1 MTARSPI
8 ACPVFKQVSTR
19 PDKQQLTRSTRNEK
33 RVLLVTDESDSAMQA
48 ALEETDFKVVGVS
61 TALAAQVSLTRTRP
75 LLVIAN
81 INAQKVAVYELARML
96 ERSEHGVPLILTGSE
111 TATSERRRQALQ
123 AGAFDYFQIP
133 KETELLIL
141 RANQLVTLRQTIDK
155 LRGEADIDQLT
166 GLANRRRFRVA
177 LSREVERWRRYQVP
191 CALLLLD
198 IDHMKTIN
206 DTYGH
211 PAGDLVIH
219 ELADTMTRVSRDND
233 TAARLGGEEFALLFA
248 NVGAAKAE
256 LAAKRLLA
264 VLSEQY
270 VEGVGKFSVSIGVAA
285 CPDHANSERTLYAA
299 SDAALYVAKNEGRN
313 RVAVAQPRAV
323 GSEQ

>member
-1 MTARSPI
+1 M
-8 ACPVFKQVSTR
+8 
-19 PDKQQLTRSTRNEK
+19 
-33 RVLLVTDESDSAMQA
+33 LLVTDDSDSSMQA
-48 ALEETDFKVVGVS
+48 ALEATDFKVVGVS

-75 LLVIAN
+75 QLVIAN
-81 INAQKVAVYELARML
+81 INAQKVALYELARML

-123 AGAFDYFQIP
+123 AGAFDYIQIP
-133 KETELLIL
+133 KEIELLIL

-313 RVAVAQPRAV
+313 RVAVAQRM
-323 GSEQ
+323 EKQ